1 MDQFRQRLSG
11 GAKPHRQ
18 RQLGDQ
24 VGCIG
29 TDDVPA
35 KNTTIARVDQ
45 YLDESV
51 ALAEAKRLAV
61 RPEVEPPDAHL
72 AALRCGDALA
82 EADGSY
88 LRRRVDAGWHSTVVY
103 RPGAP
108 QGVLSGRSPLSKRDM
123 SQELPADDV
132 TGCVNPLN
140 ARRIAATSLS
150 FLCRSMDDTADV
162 VFPYLLIYDLQTRQH
177 SRARVYL
184 PMTTGVSLGNPDGAR
199 FSTLTSVSATEDEL
213 RLGLKSHTVFTVPP
227 ATTVFDHDK
236 SEFIVELPGLAA
248 DPQLSL
254 PRQIDAQGSVLKS
267 VLVESGT
274 GDAARTGISV
284 RVALDPAK
292 RDRITY
298 TAEERPAEDG
308 QGVVVIFQFSDQEPA
323 TDLSP
328 AYPR

>member
-1 MDQFRQRLSG
+1 MHWAKRRVPLGLAALCLATVVLALALCSLARRPTATESDRT
-11 GAKPHRQ
+11 GASPPSTVEPGPTQPPMQADWRAALTVI
-18 RQLGDQ
+18 RRED
-24 VGCIG
+24 IG
-29 TDDVPA
+29 AFWT
-35 KNTTIARVDQ
+35 
-45 YLDESV
+45 LDNGQILIESV
-51 ALAEAKRLAV
+51 AEGGRKIYALFDPQTKQETVLIGLANNG
-61 RPEVEPPDAHL
+61 
-72 AALRCGDALA
+72 AL
-82 EADGSY
+82 
-88 LRRRVDAGWHSTVVY
+88 LRIT
-103 RPGAP
+103 
-108 QGVLSGRSPLSKRDM
+108 
-123 SQELPADDV
+123 
-132 TGCVNPLN
+132 
-140 ARRIAATSLS
+140 ATSLG

-162 VFPYLLIYDLQTRQH
+162 VFPYLLVYDLQTRQH

-184 PMTTGVSLGNPDGAR
+184 PVTTGVSLGNPDGAR

-227 ATTVFDHDK
+227 ATTVFAHDK

-254 PRQIDAQGSVLKS
+254 PRRIDAQGSVLKS
-267 VLVESGT
+267 VLVESGD